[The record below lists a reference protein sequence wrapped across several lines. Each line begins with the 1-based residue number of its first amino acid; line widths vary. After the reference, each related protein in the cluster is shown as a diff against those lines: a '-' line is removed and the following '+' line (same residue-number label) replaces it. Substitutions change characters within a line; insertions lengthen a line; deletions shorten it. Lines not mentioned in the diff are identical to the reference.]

1 MSISIIYGEKIM
13 DYINGIFI
21 ALKSLIRTFTVCDF
35 LDIAIVAILIYHL
48 TKIIRESRAG
58 QLVKG
63 IIIILIGYFMA
74 SQFNL
79 RMLTTIF
86 NNFFQFSIFGLLIVF
101 QPELRRILEQLGRSN
116 WSLRNI
122 KRDEDVHT
130 KTYKK
135 LIDVVTQS
143 VLSLSDERMG
153 ALIVFER
160 KTKLGDIIDT
170 GTVIKSVASVP
181 LICNIFYNKAP
192 LHDGALIIKDEM
204 IYAGG
209 CILPLTKSNR
219 LSKDLGTRHRAA
231 VGISENSDAVAVVVS
246 EETGKVSIALNGNLK
261 SYDSIDKFKEDL
273 SGILLGQVNK
283 DGSNPIIT
291 SFRKVMKND

>member
-170 GTVIKSVASVP
+170 
-181 LICNIFYNKAP
+181 
-192 LHDGALIIKDEM
+192 
-204 IYAGG
+204 
-209 CILPLTKSNR
+209 
-219 LSKDLGTRHRAA
+219 
-231 VGISENSDAVAVVVS
+231 
-246 EETGKVSIALNGNLK
+246 
-261 SYDSIDKFKEDL
+261 
-273 SGILLGQVNK
+273 
-283 DGSNPIIT
+283 
-291 SFRKVMKND
+291 

>member
-1 MSISIIYGEKIM
+1 M

-122 KRDEDVHT
+122 KREVRISYHT
-130 KTYKK
+130 FIRMIFTIISMSSGREI
-135 LIDVVTQS
+135 LRTDM
-143 VLSLSDERMG
+143 SLSHRQ
-153 ALIVFER
+153 IR
-160 KTKLGDIIDT
+160 S
-170 GTVIKSVASVP
+170 KS
-181 LICNIFYNKAP
+181 
-192 LHDGALIIKDEM
+192 
-204 IYAGG
+204 
-209 CILPLTKSNR
+209 LPK
-219 LSKDLGTRHRAA
+219 KQ
-231 VGISENSDAVAVVVS
+231 VS
-246 EETGKVSIALNGNLK
+246 
-261 SYDSIDKFKEDL
+261 
-273 SGILLGQVNK
+273 
-283 DGSNPIIT
+283 
-291 SFRKVMKND
+291 M